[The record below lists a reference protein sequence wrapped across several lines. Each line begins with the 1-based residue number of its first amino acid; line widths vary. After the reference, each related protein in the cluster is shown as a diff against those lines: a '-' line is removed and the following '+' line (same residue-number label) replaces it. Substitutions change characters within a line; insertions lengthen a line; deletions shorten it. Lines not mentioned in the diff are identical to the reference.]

1 MLPASTCDSG
11 FVVRCYRRA
20 PDCVLSCCSLAAH
33 GYWLLRMYQD
43 LEMLTEMRRKDR
55 LEFWSDTLQVEEDG
69 VCAALLGV
77 AGLVSVS

>member
-1 MLPASTCDSG
+1 MLRIS
-11 FVVRCYRRA
+11 
-20 PDCVLSCCSLAAH
+20 
-33 GYWLLRMYQD
+33 QD

-55 LEFWSDTLQVEEDG
+55 PEFWSDTLQVEEDG